1 MLFRSKVYPHQLV
14 HLDTIPNAVPHHLRA
29 YPVAHIHLEVFKAEL
44 LCLCDIGVLEKCGA
58 SQWASPTF
66 IIPKKDGSV

>member
-1 MLFRSKVYPHQLV
+1 M
-14 HLDTIPNAVPHHLRA
+14 
-29 YPVAHIHLEVFKAEL
+29 AHIHLDVFKAEL

-66 IIPKKDGSV
+66 IIPKKMVVLDRSLTLENSIK